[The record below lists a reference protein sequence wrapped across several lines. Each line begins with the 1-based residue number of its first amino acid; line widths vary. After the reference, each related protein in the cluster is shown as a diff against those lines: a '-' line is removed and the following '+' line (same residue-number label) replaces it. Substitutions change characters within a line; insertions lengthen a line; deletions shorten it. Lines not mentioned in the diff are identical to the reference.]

1 VQVVI
6 APDSFKGSISAADA
20 AIAIA
25 EGWRTLRHGDDLRL
39 IPQADGG
46 EGTLDAIESSIAGAV
61 RCSAGDVTGPDGRPT
76 PGVWLSLPGGTAV
89 IELAQS
95 SGLPLMGSPDPLG
108 ATTRGLGEVIRHA
121 LAGGAEELVIALGGS
136 ASTDGG
142 AGALTALGVSLTDT
156 RGIPIANGGGA
167 LARLAHVDSSAML
180 LAPARGVTLLTDVD
194 APLLGPTGAAA
205 VFGPQKGADAA
216 QCARLAAALARFAR
230 LLGGDPMLPGS
241 GAAGGTAF
249 GLATAWRARIRP
261 GAPYVAR
268 VTGLLDAIADADL
281 LITGEGRFDA
291 QSHTGKVVGHA
302 LGMGIRTAIIA
313 GDITTPPPDW
323 AISLTGLA
331 GSVSAAIADPVPRLR
346 EAGAAAAR
354 ALGH

>member
-1 VQVVI
+1 MQVVI

-25 EGWRTLRHGDDLRL
+25 EGWRTTRHGDDLRL

-121 LAGGAEELVIALGGS
+121 LAGGAEELVIALG
-136 ASTDGG
+136 
-142 AGALTALGVSLTDT
+142 VSLTDT

-167 LARLAHVDSSAML
+167 LARLARVDSSAML

-216 QCARLAAALARFAR
+216 QCARLAATLARFAR

-268 VTGLLDAIADADL
+268 VTRLLDAIADADL

>member
-25 EGWRTLRHGDDLRL
+25 EGWRTTRHGDDLRL

-121 LAGGAEELVIALGGS
+121 LAGGAEELVIALG
-136 ASTDGG
+136 
-142 AGALTALGVSLTDT
+142 VSLTDT

-167 LARLAHVDSSAML
+167 LARLARVDSSAML

-216 QCARLAAALARFAR
+216 QCARLAATLARFAR

-268 VTGLLDAIADADL
+268 VTRLLDAIADADL